1 MIDLLP
7 FRGLRYDP
15 AVVGDV
21 GRVLAPPYDV
31 IAEAEREQLHQS
43 HPQNI
48 IRLIL
53 GRPQPSDGPAENV
66 YSRAAA
72 TFADWRARQIL
83 RRDAHPAIYLYEQTF
98 TSDGRQCRRLGFIA
112 LLSLHEGAEGGVFRH
127 EQTFQGPKTDREQLL
142 QAVRANL
149 SPIFCL
155 YPDGSD
161 GPIHR
166 QLARLAESATPVID
180 VQVRGERDRLW
191 LVTDP
196 GPIEALQAAMRP
208 KQVIIA
214 DGHHRY
220 EVALANRRLSPAV
233 MAYFGWLEDPAMV
246 VLPIHRLVPMGQAH
260 ALETMEARLSRCVQL
275 ASVSEPETLFLM
287 LEAGRNEVGLFG
299 FYARG
304 QYRLLRLQ
312 STEVERSLAQHGVP
326 AAWSTLDVAL
336 LHYVLLPHL
345 ANGQSVAQWQI
356 TYTKDAREAVQWA
369 RGGDDR
375 VAFLLNPVPVAR
387 IQEVAL
393 QGHRLPQKS
402 TYFYPKVPSGLVINP
417 FD

>member
-7 FRGLRYDP
+7 FRGVRYDP

-21 GRVLAPPYDV
+21 GRVVAPPYDV
-31 IAEAEREQLHQS
+31 IAEDERERLQQS

-48 IRLIL
+48 VRLIL
-53 GRPQPSDGPAENV
+53 GQAQPGDGPADNV

-72 TFADWRARQIL
+72 TFADWRARHVL
-83 RRDAHPAIYLYEQTF
+83 RRDEQPAMYLYEQTF
-98 TSDGRQCRRLGFIA
+98 SLDERQYRRLGFIA
-112 LLSLHEGAEGGVFRH
+112 RLSLDERVEDGVFRH
-127 EQTFQGPKTDREQLL
+127 EQTFQGPKTDREHLL

-155 YPDGSD
+155 YPDGPD
-161 GPIHR
+161 GPMHR
-166 QLARLAESATPVID
+166 QLTRLAEQLPPVID
-180 VQVRGERDRLW
+180 AHTFGERDRLW

-196 GPIEALQAAMRP
+196 ATIEALRAAMRP
-208 KQVIIA
+208 KPVIIA

-220 EVALANRRLSPAV
+220 EVALANRHLSPSV
-233 MAYFGWLEDPAMV
+233 MAYFGWLEDPAMI
-246 VLPIHRLVPMGQAH
+246 VLPIHRLVQMGQSH
-260 ALETMEARLSRCVQL
+260 ALETMEERLRRCAQL
-275 ASVSEPETLFLM
+275 TSVGEPETLRQL
-287 LEAGRNEVGLFG
+287 LEANRDTTGVFG

-336 LHYVLLPHL
+336 LHYVLFPQL
-345 ANGQSVAQWQI
+345 ANGQSVAQWQV
-356 TYTKDAREAVQWA
+356 TYTNDARAAVQWA

-375 VAFLLNPVPVAR
+375 VAFLLNPVPVQR
-387 IQEVAL
+387 IQEIAL
-393 QGHRLPQKS
+393 QGYRLPQKS
-402 TYFYPKVPSGLVINP
+402 TYFYPKLLSGLVINP